1 MPNFSSADVMRLRQ
15 ETDAPVLEAKQALTE
30 ADGNFDRAKEIL
42 REKGKA
48 AAVKRADR
56 ATSEGVVAI
65 SKSANHK
72 SVGGVVL
79 ECETDFVAR
88 NEEFIAIAG
97 ELAEIFLHNEPG
109 NDPMQVKH
117 GDKSVAQI
125 VEGAVAKI
133 RENIK
138 LTKAVH
144 LHTDANE
151 YATYVHHDH
160 KKGVIIEVNGDAK
173 NAVEVGRAMAIQSV
187 AHPPEYLSREEVP
200 KDYIEKQIEVETKRA
215 IEEGK
220 DEKIARNIAQ
230 GRVNKEIMSRVVLLE
245 QPLYKDQN
253 KKVGDYLK
261 EEAKNGGGT
270 INIVRVIRLA
280 VGE

>member
-1 MPNFSSADVMRLRQ
+1 MPNYTMSDVQRLRQ
-15 ETDAPVLEAKQALTE
+15 ETDAPMMEVKQALDE
-30 ADGNFDRAKEIL
+30 SDGNFDRAKEIL

-56 ATSEGVVAI
+56 QTSEGVVAI
-65 SKSANHK
+65 SKSHNHK

-88 NEEFIAIAG
+88 NEDFIAITQ
-97 ELAEIFLHNEPG
+97 ELAEIFLHNDPG
-109 NDPMQVKH
+109 QDPLAVKH
-117 GDKSVAQI
+117 GNKTVKEI
-125 VEGAVAKI
+125 IEGAVAKI

-144 LHTDANE
+144 LHTEDQF
-151 YATYVHHDH
+151 ATYVHHDH
-160 KKGVIIEVNGDAK
+160 KKGVIVEVKGDAS
-173 NAVEVGRAMAIQSV
+173 NAVEVARAMAIQSV
-187 AHPPEYLSREEVP
+187 AHPPEYLSRDQVP
-200 KDYIEKQIEVETKRA
+200 KEFVDKQIEMETKRA

-230 GRVNKEIMSRVVLLE
+230 GRVNKEIMSKVVLLE

>member
-1 MPNFSSADVMRLRQ
+1 MRLRQ
-15 ETDAPVLEAKQALTE
+15 ETDAPVMECKQALEE
-30 ADGNFDRAKEIL
+30 AKGDFERAKEIL

-56 ATSEGVVAI
+56 DTKEGVVAI

-88 NEEFIAIAG
+88 NEDFIAIAS
-97 ELAEIFLHNEPG
+97 ELAEIFLHNDPG
-109 NDPMQVKH
+109 NDPMAVKH
-117 GDKSVAQI
+117 GNKSVKDI

-173 NAVEVGRAMAIQSV
+173 NAIEVGRAMAIQSV
-187 AHPPEYLSREEVP
+187 AHPPEFVSRDQVP
-200 KDYIEKQIEVETKRA
+200 KEFVDKQIQVETKRA

-220 DEKIARNIAQ
+220 DAKIAGNIAQ

-280 VGE
+280 VGEA